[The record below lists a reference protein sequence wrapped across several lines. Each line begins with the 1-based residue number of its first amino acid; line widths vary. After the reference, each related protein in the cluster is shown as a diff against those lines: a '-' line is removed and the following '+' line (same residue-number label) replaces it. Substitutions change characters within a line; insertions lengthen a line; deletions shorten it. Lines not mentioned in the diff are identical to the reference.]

1 MRSLFS
7 FPLGLPRSGVFPPSL
22 ASFLSALAF
31 PPGLGLSRAPPPGLS
46 GFLEVGRF
54 SWGWGTGFVWEIW
67 GVGVKVGGKVV
78 SGCKGLKK
86 TVSPPLVSQSVSL
99 FPLSLFL
106 SPSLVKVGEVAG
118 KDRGTLRLSAFG
130 TSQFLHKAESPSPGQ
145 WPGCLGM
152 KTPASLPWLG
162 QGVAGPQGQVIYF
175 SGVPTTSSQ
184 RISLRATTP
193 TLLYFPQLERREGV
207 RKEGKKKKRVLK
219 RREAM

>member
-1 MRSLFS
+1 MSL
-7 FPLGLPRSGVFPPSL
+7 
-22 ASFLSALAF
+22 
-31 PPGLGLSRAPPPGLS
+31 
-46 GFLEVGRF
+46 
-54 SWGWGTGFVWEIW
+54 WGWGTTAHSQP
-67 GVGVKVGGKVV
+67 GK
-78 SGCKGLKK
+78 SWQAPAQHPQERPALGEK
-86 TVSPPLVSQSVSL
+86 VSL